1 MPSIF
6 LSQDTV
12 EYLKRASNGQSMDA
26 TVRRLLSLGRTT
38 GGQLVRR
45 QVSRQ
50 NLSTSGAYT
59 YTILERLVRPNDNNP
74 QPLRRELQAQVHD
87 HLRAGGLFELYPDDD
102 APTKNGQPR
111 WKQRFTNALAHLKRY
126 GCLEDVEKA
135 NPQQRWRGVKY
146 QVTEK
151 GEDFVWQ
158 YGLHLEAGLGGHCYL
173 FDADELPGIDDV
185 GTPLCPKPLETW
197 EIPVELVGR
206 KSRPTKRKEFASS
219 IREPSALGEFGAGL
233 PIDEQHAA
241 LDLVFTHE
249 EAEEEEGPNPED

>member
-59 YTILERLVRPNDNNP
+59 YTILESLVRPNDDNP
-74 QPLRRELQAQVHD
+74 QALRKELQVQVHD

-111 WKQRFTNALAHLKRY
+111 WKQRFTTRLAHLKRH
-126 GCLEDVEKA
+126 GFLEV
-135 NPQQRWRGVKY
+135 RG
-146 QVTEK
+146 Q
-151 GEDFVWQ
+151 GLVWQ
-158 YGLHLEAGLGGHCYL
+158 CDLHLETGLPGHCHYL
-173 FDADELPGIDDV
+173 M
-185 GTPLCPKPLETW
+185 
-197 EIPVELVGR
+197 
-206 KSRPTKRKEFASS
+206 PTKCLER
-219 IREPSALGEFGAGL
+219 I
-233 PIDEQHAA
+233 
-241 LDLVFTHE
+241 V
-249 EAEEEEGPNPED
+249 